1 MRYFRTYPWGMQL
14 MLFLL
19 MSFTFM
25 AGIGAITLSV
35 FTKMTGFAVSQL
47 SGITPQSPT
56 ALIHAFVTL
65 QGLQN
70 LFVFLVPAAVF
81 AYLSTPR
88 PAEYLGLRKPAS
100 PMHLLLSILLMA
112 GAMPLLLLIQTAM
125 QQFNFGA
132 DVKTAHEA
140 QMKMNEAIMMMPTFG
155 DFLRTFVVMSIIP
168 GIGEELFFRGVM
180 MRFVKKKSRGML
192 VPMLFT
198 AAVFSYSHANVYGY
212 LSIFLAGSL
221 LAGLYYFTGSIWCSI
236 AGHIFFNGFQVVLS
250 YMGRSNATIKA
261 FVDSDT
267 VPVYYAIGGAVVFVA
282 AALLLAKT
290 RTPLKP
296 GWTDDYTPAE
306 LAAMQSEGGGPL

>member
-1 MRYFRTYPWGMQL
+1 MQL

-35 FTKMTGFAVSQL
+35 FTKITGFAVTQL
-47 SGITPQSPT
+47 SDISPASPK
-56 ALIHAFVTL
+56 ALVRAFITL

-70 LFVFLVPAAVF
+70 LFVFLVPAAAF

-88 PAEYLGLRKPAS
+88 PAEYLGLRKPAR

-140 QMKMNEAIMMMPTFG
+140 QMKMNEAIMLMPTFM

-212 LSIFLAGSL
+212 LSIFLAGLL

-267 VPVYYAIGGAVVFVA
+267 VPVYYAVAGAAVFVVA
-282 AALLLAKT
+282 AFVLIKT
-290 RTPLKP
+290 RTPLQP
-296 GWTDDYTPAE
+296 TWTDDYTPAE
-306 LAAMQSEGGGPL
+306 LAAMRNEDGNRGR